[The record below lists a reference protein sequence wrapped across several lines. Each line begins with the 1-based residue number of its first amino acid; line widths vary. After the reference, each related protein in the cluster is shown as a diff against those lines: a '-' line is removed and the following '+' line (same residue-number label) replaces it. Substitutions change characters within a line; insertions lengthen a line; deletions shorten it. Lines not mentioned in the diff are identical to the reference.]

1 MRQNHHYNT
10 TMTCARVVGSK
21 VKPLVDSLEDHT
33 VVVSLSNAVLSCGS
47 IVTLK
52 VDH

>member
-10 TMTCARVVGSK
+10 TMTCAVGSK